1 MDTPSTRRS
10 FLRTAPYRHLSLIV
24 TCLGILWIGYIVW
37 QLSDL
42 YADQPLP
49 PERISAKQLR
59 VSEGQRQ
66 SLLKSIS
73 DYTSATA
80 PVPKTLPSFQADTGS

>member
-1 MDTPSTRRS
+1 MFFSPSRLT
-10 FLRTAPYRHLSLIV
+10 FYAVIFGLAWLTY
-24 TCLGILWIGYIVW
+24 IGW

-59 VSEGQRQ
+59 VNETGRRA
-66 SLLKSIS
+66 LMDTITT
-73 DYTSATA
+73 YTTA
-80 PVPKTLPSFQADTGS
+80 PAPATVPSPAFTTAPKS